1 MQKTNFQFCF
11 HLKLKLIFF
20 SRFISFIGRVFKNKN
35 FMWLDFHDLQNHGS
49 AVKKEFNT
57 LHIKVKVS
65 SMNFNI

>member
-1 MQKTNFQFCF
+1 
-11 HLKLKLIFF
+11 
-20 SRFISFIGRVFKNKN
+20 
-35 FMWLDFHDLQNHGS
+35 MWLDFHDFQNHES